1 MGEGSYIL
9 YFSPRKSRDS
19 RATIRSRGGEKGEG
33 RKVRGKIGGQ
43 IRVEVCVECRGE
55 KGDGEKESRSRVR
68 TEGEICISRE
78 RNNRCHLT
86 CLLPN
91 VRSTD
96 AV

>member
-1 MGEGSYIL
+1 MGGREATSFI
-9 YFSPRKSRDS
+9 FPRVNH
-19 RATIRSRGGEKGEG
+19 ATAAPRFAAGEG

-78 RNNRCHLT
+78 RNNRCHLM